1 MKPERSPGSRKQP
14 ALLAL
19 LCLLCAVA
27 GASVALPTATLGE
40 QPDDILSRASVLH
53 DPDIPSLG
61 NPKGDLTIVEFID
74 YQCPYCKKT
83 VPQLAQL
90 AKEDGNIRIILK
102 DWPIFGDV
110 SVDAARLVLASQ
122 YQNKY
127 LEAHTALMEA
137 SAKLTEAN
145 IRDLLTAA
153 GVDVAQATA
162 DLQTHQKTIDDLIA
176 RNTAQAEAFGF
187 EGTPGFI
194 VGTFRV
200 PGVLEMNVFKQV
212 IADARK
218 EAKKHRS

>member
-1 MKPERSPGSRKQP
+1 LP
-14 ALLAL
+14 AT
-19 LCLLCAVA
+19 V
-27 GASVALPTATLGE
+27 TLGE
-40 QPDDILSRASVLH
+40 QPDDNILSRASVLH

-90 AKEDGNIRIILK
+90 AKEDGNIRLVLK

-110 SVDAARLVLASQ
+110 SVDAARLVLASK
-122 YQNKY
+122 YQDKY
-127 LEAHTALMEA
+127 LEAHAALMGA
-137 SAKLTEAN
+137 TTKLTKDN
-145 IRDLLTAA
+145 IRDMLAAA
-153 GVDVAQATA
+153 GIDVAKATA
-162 DLQTHQKTIDDLIA
+162 DLQAHQKTIDDLLA

-187 EGTPGFI
+187 DGTPGFI

-200 PGVLEMNVFKQV
+200 PGVLEMSVFKQV

>member
-1 MKPERSPGSRKQP
+1 MKSEQYAGSRSGP
-14 ALLAL
+14 ALLAF
-19 LCLLCAVA
+19 LCALAVA
-27 GASVALPTATLGE
+27 CVLPATVALGE
-40 QPDDILSRASVLH
+40 QPDDNILSRASVLH

-90 AKEDGNIRIILK
+90 AKEDGNIRIVLK

-110 SVDAARLVLASQ
+110 SVDAARLVLASK
-122 YQNKY
+122 YQDKY
-127 LEAHTALMEA
+127 LEAHAALMGA
-137 SAKLTEAN
+137 TTKLTEDN
-145 IRDLLTAA
+145 IHDLLTAA
-153 GVDVAQATA
+153 GIDVAKATV
-162 DLQTHQKTIDDLIA
+162 DLQAHQKSIDDLLA
-176 RNTAQAEAFGF
+176 RNAAQAEAFGF
-187 EGTPGFI
+187 DGTPGFI

-200 PGVLEMNVFKQV
+200 PGVLEMSVFKQV

>member
-1 MKPERSPGSRKQP
+1 MTKERFATSRNRSV
-14 ALLAL
+14 LLAF
-19 LCLLCAVA
+19 LCALAVA
-27 GASVALPTATLGE
+27 CILPATVTLGE
-40 QPDDILSRASVLH
+40 QPDDNILSRASVLH

-90 AKEDGNIRIILK
+90 AKEDGNIRLVLK

-110 SVDAARLVLASQ
+110 SVDAARLVLASK
-122 YQNKY
+122 YQDKY
-127 LEAHTALMEA
+127 LEAHTALMGA
-137 SAKLTEAN
+137 TTKLTKDN
-145 IRDLLTAA
+145 VRDMLTAA
-153 GVDVAQATA
+153 GIDVAKATA
-162 DLQTHQKTIDDLIA
+162 DLKTHQKTIDDLLA

-187 EGTPGFI
+187 DGTPGFI

-200 PGVLEMNVFKQV
+200 PGVLEMSVFKQV

>member
-1 MKPERSPGSRKQP
+1 MTKEQSAASQNRP
-14 ALLAL
+14 ALLAF
-19 LCLLCAVA
+19 LCALAVA
-27 GASVALPTATLGE
+27 CVLPATVTLGG
-40 QPDDILSRASVLH
+40 QPDDGILSRDSVLR

-90 AKEDGNIRIILK
+90 AKEDGNIRLVLK

-110 SVDAARLVLASQ
+110 SIDAARLVLASK
-122 YQNKY
+122 YQDKY
-127 LEAHTALMEA
+127 LQAHTALMGA
-137 SAKLTEAN
+137 TTKLTKEN
-145 IRDLLTAA
+145 IRDMLTAA
-153 GVDVAQATA
+153 GVDVAKATA
-162 DLQTHQKTIDDLIA
+162 DLQAHQKSIDDLLA

-187 EGTPGFI
+187 DGTPGFI

-200 PGVLEMNVFKQV
+200 PGVLEMSVFKQV